1 MKRCATFHGI
11 FLCCALIVAVVIL
24 SGCTSSQPP
33 AAAAPTPAPQ
43 TMNATVPVTQV
54 PAPVPPASPATTPEI
69 SMTTDDTAS
78 VVSAPAPRPDPTD
91 VSKITFL
98 RYSDSDFSVDYPSTW
113 TVTTSTYTPYY
124 CKNEVDVE
132 TAYYRV
138 CYQNEMKSI
147 GPFNFYQDDSLF
159 KSPSR
164 IVMLRS
170 ADGKVKFVAFTQEFL
185 DQLDGN
191 VIVVPSFAWVKDE
204 FQKMYPDL
212 FAINY
217 VANYREFSTGNAR
230 ALSYDIVVPAGHYP
244 SAYTEEIIITVHHLN
259 RFAFI
264 TDNENFTGYQNLKQ
278 RMISSIQTHDI

>member
-1 MKRCATFHGI
+1 M
-11 FLCCALIVAVVIL
+11 
-24 SGCTSSQPP
+24 
-33 AAAAPTPAPQ
+33 TP
-43 TMNATVPVTQV
+43 NV
-54 PAPVPPASPATTPEI
+54 
-69 SMTTDDTAS
+69 TAS
-78 VVSAPAPRPDPTD
+78 VVSTPTPQPDPTD

-113 TVTTSTYTPYY
+113 TITTSTYTPYY
-124 CKNEVDVE
+124 CKNEVDVGR
-132 TAYYRV
+132 AYYRV
-138 CYQNEMKSI
+138 CYENEMKSV
-147 GPFNFYQDDSLF
+147 GPFNFYQDDYLF

-170 ADGKVKFVAFTQEFL
+170 ADGKVKFVAFTQDFL

-217 VANYREFSTGNAR
+217 IANYQEFSTGNAK
-230 ALSYDIVVPAGHYP
+230 ALSYDVVVPAGHYP
-244 SAYTEEIIITVHHLN
+244 SAYTEEVIITVHQLN

-264 TDNENFTGYQNLKQ
+264 TDNENFARYQNLKQ
-278 RMISSIQTHDI
+278 KMISSIQTHDI